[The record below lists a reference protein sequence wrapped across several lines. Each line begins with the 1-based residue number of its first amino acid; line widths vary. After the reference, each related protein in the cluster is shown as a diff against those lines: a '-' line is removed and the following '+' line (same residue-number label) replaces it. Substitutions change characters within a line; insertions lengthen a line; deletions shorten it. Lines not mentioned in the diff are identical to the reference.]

1 HYIKEKPKDCD
12 YIIISEAN
20 KTVFLIELKS
30 SAQTSPAKEI
40 SEQIDGGYKWLQH
53 LSFLTKYDFTEFSYK
68 IIKVCCKFEARQDR
82 KNLFKPNEYGIYN
95 MNGPKL
101 DLRELYRKCNDL

>member
-1 HYIKEKPKDCD
+1 MKSNTQYIKEKPKDCD

-40 SEQIDGGYKWLQH
+40 IKQIDGGYK
-53 LSFLTKYDFTEFSYK
+53 
-68 IIKVCCKFEARQDR
+68 
-82 KNLFKPNEYGIYN
+82 
-95 MNGPKL
+95 
-101 DLRELYRKCNDL
+101 